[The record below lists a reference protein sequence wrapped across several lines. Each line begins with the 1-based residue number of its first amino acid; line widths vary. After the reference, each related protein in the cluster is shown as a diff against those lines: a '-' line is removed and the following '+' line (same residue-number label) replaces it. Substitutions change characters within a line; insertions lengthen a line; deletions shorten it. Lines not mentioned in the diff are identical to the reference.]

1 MSGLVRHTEAYPI
14 TEDFASAVGTPL
26 VINTNTGALYVLAAG
41 GVIAAIG
48 PTAAYAV
55 GTMTVP
61 TGRFL
66 MWVKRFQVAGST
78 QRVTLQGT
86 ARLSVYN

>member
-1 MSGLVRHTEAYPI
+1 MKELVRHTDAFPI
-14 TEDFASAVGTPL
+14 AADFASSGGTPI
-26 VINTNTGALYVLAAG
+26 VINTNTGTLYVLAAG
-41 GVIAAIG
+41 SVIAAIG

-66 MWVKRFQVAGST
+66 LWAKRFQLAGTT